1 MTQKKSNKTSEKKT
15 NKKVGTSA
23 DSIKE
28 IEELTSQ
35 LEEANQLLRTIGKS
49 FFVLKL
55 RWRILNTEMPKILKM
70 LTNMP

>member
-1 MTQKKSNKTSEKKT
+1 MTQKKTNKTSEKKT
-15 NKKVGTSA
+15 NKKVGASA

-35 LEEANQLLRTIGKS
+35 LEEANQTAKDNWEKLL
-49 FFVLKL
+49 VPKL

>member
-1 MTQKKSNKTSEKKT
+1 MTQKKSHKAPEKKT

-35 LEEANQLLRTIGKS
+35 LEEANQTAKDNWES